1 MPLAF
6 FSPARIAFVTK
17 RNEDVDAEA
26 GDVVTS
32 TATRDFTLAHS
43 GHATHQLSIRLG
55 KEGKDE
61 EMNDEAS
68 AGSDELYEFDVY
80 EREGYDKIMRT
91 VAGAHEDDDDEFA
104 RSICD
109 ALEVFEV
116 LCPRR

>member
-1 MPLAF
+1 M
-6 FSPARIAFVTK
+6 ARTAFVTK

-32 TATRDFTLAHS
+32 SAPRDFTLAHS
-43 GHATHQLSIRLG
+43 GQAVHQLSIRLG
-55 KEGKDE
+55 KEGKDD
-61 EMNDEAS
+61 EMHDEAS

-104 RSICD
+104 RNVCN
-109 ALEVFEV
+109 ALEVFEL
-116 LCPRR
+116 LCPGR